1 MKNVNFV
8 LKDVQRILSLHKIL
22 QKSIMNRRCFI
33 KKLLLKILQYS
44 QKTPMLFY
52 FLNKNAALQLSSF
65 IKKRLKRVNIAKF
78 LRTTIL

>member
-44 QKTPMLFY
+44 QKTRMLFY

-65 IKKRLKRVNIAKF
+65 IKKRLKHVNIAKF